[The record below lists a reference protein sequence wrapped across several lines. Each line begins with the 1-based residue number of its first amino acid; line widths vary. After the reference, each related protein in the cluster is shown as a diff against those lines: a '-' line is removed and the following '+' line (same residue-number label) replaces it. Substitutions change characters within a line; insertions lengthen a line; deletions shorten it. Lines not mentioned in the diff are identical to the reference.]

1 MSSVREDLTI
11 LNKFNFQV
19 KPVAVSFFTKQP
31 EGLNRLETTIPFCLM
46 VKRAQEGAPFY
57 ADEENH
63 ACEVGPYVLG
73 GKEVPRQ
80 FTSGEYGVGHKH
92 FKEARA
98 MRRIYQIIPK
108 MEKNI
113 ISCVAFSSI
122 DALSFEPDLLI
133 VVADFDQAQVLLRA
147 MTYTTGKPYTSKF
160 TGVMGCTWMYLYPY
174 LTGELNYWPA
184 NLSAGM
190 KLLKVFPEGMLVLSI
205 PYDLLPTILKNL
217 QDMPWVLP
225 IHQGGEE
232 FRLRLK
238 RELGMIQ

>member
-1 MSSVREDLTI
+1 MSATGARLLAVGSVLA
-11 LNKFNFQV
+11 
-19 KPVAVSFFTKQP
+19 AV
-31 EGLNRLETTIPFCLM
+31 LL
-46 VKRAQEGAPFY
+46 A
-57 ADEENH
+57 
-63 ACEVGPYVLG
+63 VLG
-73 GKEVPRQ
+73 GACGGSSTSSTSPLPSASGKVVLTLVGEKGEKR
-80 FTSGEYGVGHKH
+80 FTMNQLEALPSYTGYGGIK
-92 FKEARA
+92 
-98 MRRIYQIIPK
+98 
-108 MEKNI
+108 
-113 ISCVAFSSI
+113 SS
-122 DALSFEPDLLI
+122 
-133 VVADFDQAQVLLRA
+133 
-147 MTYTTGKPYTSKF
+147 TGVITLPSKF